1 MNTGKKILLPLLICL
16 ITLCSFLTPT
26 LGDITLGDSSFPLE
40 KDESIRWKT
49 VNATEPYYEEIEFI
63 RFTATDVFNAS
74 INVNRYLIVNYT
86 LEFYH
91 NFAWIKKSLEDD
103 NAFYLSYNFSL
114 NFLNWSRIVYFEA
127 YPLVIP
133 IPINLSL
140 VCNAIIDKGF
150 LNATIIGSNTL
161 LLDYYNATT
170 IQIVYNSRGISTII
184 EKITNSTTIF
194 KWELIKDDII
204 VIIPFGNYFIWFTI
218 IGIITIVYFE
228 IKKLRK
234 GFYHKFSA

>member
-26 LGDITLGDSSFPLE
+26 IGDITLGDSSFPLE

-74 INVNRYLIVNYT
+74 INLNRYLIVNYT

-114 NFLNWSRIVYFEA
+114 NYLNWSKVVFFEG

-133 IPINLSL
+133 IPINLTL
-140 VCNAIIDKGF
+140 VSNAIIEKTF
-150 LNATIIGSNTL
+150 LNATEISSNTL
-161 LLDYYNATT
+161 LLDYFNATT
-170 IQIVYNSRGISTII
+170 IEVVYNSEGISTSI
-184 EKITNSTTIF
+184 EKKTNGTTIF
-194 KWELIKDDII
+194 KWELVKNDII
-204 VIIPFGNYFIWFTI
+204 VIIPFGGYFIWFTL
-218 IGIITIVYFE
+218 IGVVTFTYYEVRKL
-228 IKKLRK
+228 KK
-234 GFYHKFSA
+234 GAHH